1 MAIFANNDKQS
12 NGNTGTT
19 IIASGTKIKGE
30 ILIDCNLHIDG
41 EFEGVIRSQN
51 GITIGKNGGVGGE
64 IYAQKLVVSGKFTGL
79 CDCDVIEIMPQGRI
93 DGQIITKELVIER
106 KGYFVGES
114 KIKEDSVRSDSLFKR
129 EKAPKNEAS
138 KVENPVDPK

>member
-1 MAIFANNDKQS
+1 M
-12 NGNTGTT
+12 
-19 IIASGTKIKGE
+19 
-30 ILIDCNLHIDG
+30 
-41 EFEGVIRSQN
+41 IRSQN

-129 EKAPKNEAS
+129 EKASKNEAS